1 MRKMFQ
7 ELSRFRL
14 QVAGVVLTVLCT
26 VWANL
31 SLPNYLS
38 DIINVGIAQRDTQL
52 IWRSGG
58 IMLAFALLAM
68 ASNVLTGLFS
78 ARISMGLGRNVRSK
92 VFAKVQHFS
101 QAEFDRFSTASLITR
116 TNNDI
121 TQVQN
126 FLVMF
131 LRVML
136 MAPVMCLGGI
146 TMAYQKSPSMSS
158 VLLVSIPAMVLLV
171 ALIARQAIPL
181 SKVMQKK
188 IDRINLVMRE
198 KLTGIRVIRAF
209 GTEQHERE
217 RFQEANGQL
226 MDNSLKMQR
235 IMAVM
240 GPALTLVLNFTI
252 VGLLWMGGSRVPS
265 GEVLTGDIIA
275 VIQYVMQIM
284 MSVTML
290 SMIFV
295 MYPRA
300 SASAERV
307 NEILDAEPAIQDI
320 AQPKDNPAQRGYLSF
335 RNVSFSFAGAD
346 EPALKNISFE
356 ARPGETTAII
366 GSTGSGKTALVSLI
380 PRFYDVQQG
389 EILVDGV
396 NVKEYDHQVLRRKIG
411 YVPQKALLFR
421 GDIAENIRF
430 GDADAS
436 DERVAQA
443 AGIAQATGFIEA
455 KPEGFH
461 APIAQGGQNVSGGQ
475 RQRLAIARAVVRRPE
490 IYVFDDSFSALDFKT
505 DAALRKALNEE
516 TREATVI
523 IVAQRVSTIMEAD
536 RIIVLDDGEMVG
548 LGTHQELLENCET
561 YREIV
566 HSQLSE
572 EEMGA

>member
-14 QVAGVVLTVLCT
+14 QVVGVVLTVLCT